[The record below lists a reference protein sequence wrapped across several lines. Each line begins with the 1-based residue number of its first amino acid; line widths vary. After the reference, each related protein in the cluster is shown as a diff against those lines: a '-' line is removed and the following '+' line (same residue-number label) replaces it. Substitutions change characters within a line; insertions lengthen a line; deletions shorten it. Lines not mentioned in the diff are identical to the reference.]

1 MPTEAPRPAWM
12 PDWTALLRDA
22 QPIAVPDSPGRPP
35 GGPGYVYLVADSH
48 LGDARAPAPEF
59 VAMLRGLPQARA
71 VVFMGDLFQ
80 VWLALPNY
88 WDAQARAVLDA
99 FRALQA
105 AGTRTVFVVGNREFF
120 LPRTAAETR
129 ARGLPFDAI
138 VPGAAVLTWAGR
150 RYGLTHGDVISLGDT
165 QYLKWRHFSRGRAFE
180 ALFRAMPGGVA
191 RRIARWLERALSTT
205 NREIKI
211 QYPADEL
218 QAFARLALPGL
229 DGFFIGHFHRD
240 EAIAAPGQT
249 ATLRIVPDWFSRKTV
264 LRLGRDGEV
273 ERVTAG

>member
-1 MPTEAPRPAWM
+1 M

-22 QPIAVPDSPGRPP
+22 LQIAVPEVPGEPP
-35 GGPGYVYLVADSH
+35 DGAGFVYLVADSH
-48 LGDARAPAPEF
+48 LGDARATVPEF
-59 VAMLRGLPQARA
+59 VAMLGSLPQARA

-80 VWLALPNY
+80 VWLALPKY
-88 WDAQARAVLDA
+88 WDAQARAVLDG

-120 LPRTAAETR
+120 LPRTPEEAR

-150 RYGLTHGDVISLGDT
+150 RYGLTHGDVISLRDT
-165 QYLKWRHFSRGRAFE
+165 PYLKWRHFSRGRAFE

-191 RRIARWLERALSTT
+191 RRIARRLERAMSTT

-211 QYPADEL
+211 QYPAEEL
-218 QAFARLALPGL
+218 QAFARQALPGL
-229 DGFFIGHFHRD
+229 DGYFVGHFHRD

-264 LRLGRDGEV
+264 LRLKRSGEV
-273 ERVTAG
+273 ERVGLRDLAPTPSS